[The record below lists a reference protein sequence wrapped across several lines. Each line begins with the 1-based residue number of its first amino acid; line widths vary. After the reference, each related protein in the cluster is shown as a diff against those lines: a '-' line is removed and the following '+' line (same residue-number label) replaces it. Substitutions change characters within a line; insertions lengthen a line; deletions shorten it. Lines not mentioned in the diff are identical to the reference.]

1 MSEEINAG
9 NEAVTEETKKYLQK
23 HKTNHVLMEQSYLNG
38 WRNFSKESAKIIN
51 RNFKKLILQENTI
64 DGLCKGLRALSACK
78 HEARQLRETITK
90 NAVNLFV
97 AGESDI

>member
-1 MSEEINAG
+1 
-9 NEAVTEETKKYLQK
+9 
-23 HKTNHVLMEQSYLNG
+23 MEQSYLNG
-38 WRNFSKESAKIIN
+38 WRNFSKESAKII
-51 RNFKKLILQENTI
+51 KKLILQENTI